1 VWKSDQAIPGS
12 SCRHLESVGKLLK
25 NSRKAP
31 GKLLKFHCKI

>member
-1 VWKSDQAIPGS
+1 LK
-12 SCRHLESVGKLLK
+12 SVGKLLK

>member
-1 VWKSDQAIPGS
+1 VIRLFQEAPAGTLK
-12 SCRHLESVGKLLK
+12 SVGKLLK